1 MLSAF
6 FFLISRAVLLR
17 CHPITSDCKH
27 HSFHRYFSSYINGT
41 FFLKPKATNLQS
53 HEPTASTTE
62 PEVAPEPLPLSLS
75 LRHWKSKKIEPL
87 SEEPWNG
94 SLSSV
99 HLVVR
104 HLIADL
110 LLRGL
115 LWFPW
120 VVRLGLSIVR
130 VTDPHTQ
137 HTRDLFIAWASS
149 VEWMDRKG

>member
-6 FFLISRAVLLR
+6 FFISRAVLLR

-27 HSFHRYFSSYINGT
+27 HSFHRYFSSYINGA

-75 LRHWKSKKIEPL
+75 LRRWRSKKKEEPL

-94 SLSSV
+94 FLSSV

-104 HLIADL
+104 HLIVDL

-115 LWFPW
+115 SWCSR
-120 VVRLGLSIVR
+120 VVRLGLSTVR

-149 VEWMDRKG
+149 LEWKGK